1 MYATSEAHAEYS
13 AFKKRVR
20 LCSRFDLR
28 GRYSRQK
35 KPTPANTDKS
45 AVLYLYNSA
54 INEPP
59 PYSN

>member
-1 MYATSEAHAEYS
+1 MQLQKPMLSTQLLR
-13 AFKKRVR
+13 KDVR

-28 GRYSRQK
+28 GRYSQQK

-59 PYSN
+59 PYMN